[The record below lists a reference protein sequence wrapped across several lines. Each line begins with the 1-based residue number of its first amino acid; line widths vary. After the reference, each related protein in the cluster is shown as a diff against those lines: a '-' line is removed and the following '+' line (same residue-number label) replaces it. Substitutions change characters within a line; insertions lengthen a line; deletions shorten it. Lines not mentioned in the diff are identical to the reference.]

1 MAPVTQYSM
10 IMSLWTIKTLS
21 QGKQWTITSKNCP
34 KSPGLKHNI
43 SCPERILLSLTERIL
58 LSLTER
64 ILLSLKGFWG
74 FLVRGQF
81 FGTFWTVNFEAK
93 KNVDM
98 DVHIIDFMLLLKA
111 DTGLVWKTRTRVSF
125 LPLSHRVY
133 TYDNSTF
140 SHGCEGS

>member
-1 MAPVTQYSM
+1 MAPVTQCSM
-10 IMSLWTIKTLS
+10 IMSLWTIKMLS
-21 QGKQWTITSKNCP
+21 QGKQWTIMSKKSP

-58 LSLTER
+58 LSL
-64 ILLSLKGFWG
+64 KGFWG
-74 FLVRGQF
+74 FWVRGQF